1 MTVKEYYMKAM
12 QDSGLKLTIRRE
24 LVYAVLY
31 RAEFPIDVDCIYKE
45 LIHEKINLSTVY
57 RTLESFVAK
66 GIVKKGN
73 LGNASV
79 ATYELNRQEH
89 KHHIVCVK
97 CHQIAAISGCPL
109 EQYVKHL
116 KATSGFE
123 ILEHKLE
130 IQGICPVCKEKNVKT
145 M

>member
-1 MTVKEYYMKAM
+1 MTDKEDYEKAM
-12 QDSGLKLTIRRE
+12 LESGLKMTIRRE
-24 LVYAVLY
+24 LVYHILY
-31 RAEFPIDVDCIYKE
+31 HAEFPIDVESIYKK

-73 LGNASV
+73 LGNTSV
-79 ATYELNRQEH
+79 ATYELNRKEH

-97 CHQIAAISGCPL
+97 CHQVVTLSGCPL

-116 KATSGFE
+116 RETSGFE

-130 IQGICPVCKEKNVKT
+130 IQGMCPSCKNKDC
-145 M
+145 